1 MKKPHIPLETLQAQ
15 AMACHACPL
24 ADGRTNVVFGTGN
37 PQARVLIVGEAPGK
51 NEDLQGVPFV
61 GAAGQYLNEL
71 LAYAGLRREDVY
83 IANVLKCRPP
93 GNRNPL
99 PSEIEVCTPFL
110 REQTRTIDPLFIVT
124 LGNFATKFILKT
136 DRGITGLHGKLYQT
150 GKFKVFPVFHPA
162 AAIYDRR
169 KRTDLE
175 DDFATL
181 GEYLLQEGIVART
194 PQSVVREA
202 EAHARA
208 QAAGAAVP
216 GASAAPGASGGLEAA
231 GLGDAPVDSA
241 PGAAESAAPESST
254 SHAGEQ
260 ESLLL

>member
-175 DDFATL
+175 EDFATL
-181 GEYLLQEGIVART
+181 GEYLLQEGVVERT
-194 PQSVVREA
+194 PQSVVREV
-202 EAHARA
+202 EAQARA
-208 QAAGAAVP
+208 QTAGAAGAASAP
-216 GASAAPGASGGLEAA
+216 AAPGAPNAA
-231 GLGDAPVDSA
+231 A
-241 PGAAESAAPESST
+241 PGTAPAGGAQPAAPGNPTEST

-260 ESLLL
+260 ESLLF